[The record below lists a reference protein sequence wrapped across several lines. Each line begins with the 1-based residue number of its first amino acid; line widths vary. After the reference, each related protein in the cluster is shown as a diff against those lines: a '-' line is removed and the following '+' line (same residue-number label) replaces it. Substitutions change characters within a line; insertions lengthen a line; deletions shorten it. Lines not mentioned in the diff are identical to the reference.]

1 MKILRNEKG
10 FALGFVL
17 ILAVV
22 ALGMTL
28 AMLFMLGRGSY
39 VSGQQRRFHT
49 AVEASRGGMEAML
62 QLIGSRGIPS
72 TPYTNLFLNPSGAS
86 TFLQKKLVAPTDN
99 WVSLGLN
106 SAIAIDPADN
116 TTYDV
121 RLDLGTYRAYG
132 KIVHTVKGNSAPDE
146 GLQRGGVASENTGG
160 EVKSYPYLYTV
171 EVLAQSATN
180 PTERSK
186 ISVLYQY

>member
-17 ILAVV
+17 ILATV

-39 VSGQQRRFHT
+39 VSGQQKRYQT
-49 AVEASRGGMEAML
+49 AVEATRGGVEAML
-62 QLIGSRGIPS
+62 QLIASRGTTTIAAYHVMDCAALQS
-72 TPYTNLFLNPSGAS
+72 KLNN
-86 TFLQKKLVAPTDN
+86 FTDN
-99 WVSLGLN
+99 WVALDN
-106 SAIAIDPADN
+106 AIAINPDVS

-132 KIVHTVKGNSAPDE
+132 KIVDTVTGNSGMDE
-146 GLQRGGVASENTGG
+146 GLLKSGVVNANAG
-160 EVKSYPYLYTV
+160 EVVVMSIPFLYTV
-171 EVLAQSATN
+171 EVLAQSAAN

-186 ISVLYQY
+186 MSVLYQY

>member
-1 MKILRNEKG
+1 MNILRNEKG

-17 ILAVV
+17 ILATI

-39 VSGQQRRFHT
+39 VSGQQKRFHS
-49 AVEASRGGMEAML
+49 AVEASRGGVEAML

-72 TPYTNLFLNPSGAS
+72 TPYTNLFLNVSGGV
-86 TFLQKKLVAPTDN
+86 THLQTKLNGITATWGLDNAVAINP
-99 WVSLGLN
+99 G
-106 SAIAIDPADN
+106 DN

-121 RLDLGTYRAYG
+121 RLDLGGYRAYG
-132 KIVHTVKGNSAPDE
+132 KVVDTVTGNSGPDE
-146 GLQRGGVASENTGG
+146 GLLKVGVVNTNSG
-160 EVKSYPYLYTV
+160 EVVVMSIPYLYTV
-171 EVLAQSATN
+171 EVLAQSTAN

-186 ISVLYQY
+186 MSVLYQY